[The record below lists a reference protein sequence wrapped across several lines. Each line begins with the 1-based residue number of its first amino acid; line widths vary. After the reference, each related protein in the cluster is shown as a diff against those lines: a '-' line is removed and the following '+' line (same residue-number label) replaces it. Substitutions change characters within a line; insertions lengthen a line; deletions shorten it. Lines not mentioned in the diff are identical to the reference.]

1 MGHHPVLK
9 AEERLELYHEKL
21 DNIKGLK
28 EELKSHIAALPDIPV
43 VRDIFMNPLHP
54 PHSLL
59 LVPSHLQHV
68 SASQVLV
75 EGSLTMT
82 PHVRPLVC

>member
-43 VRDIFMNPLHP
+43 VRDIFMTPYYILLTPFYWSRHTCSMFLH
-54 PHSLL
+54 HKFLL
-59 LVPSHLQHV
+59 REV
-68 SASQVLV
+68 
-75 EGSLTMT
+75 
-82 PHVRPLVC
+82 